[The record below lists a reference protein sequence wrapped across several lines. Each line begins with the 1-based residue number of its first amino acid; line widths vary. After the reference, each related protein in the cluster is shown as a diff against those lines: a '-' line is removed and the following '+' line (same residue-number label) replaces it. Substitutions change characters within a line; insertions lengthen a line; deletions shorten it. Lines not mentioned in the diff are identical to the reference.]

1 MELKFGNP
9 DTRILNLSQKDS
21 IFQKYF
27 DEYSKFPYNNYL
39 NSVIEIEKIID
50 IQNQAKQSKDWNKIK
65 AYCDLMDRNKNKE
78 AYKQIL
84 IDCNIES
91 NQKLI
96 NYLANC
102 SDELG
107 TLIARLKIYYNRP
120 RPYQVA
126 YYSKQDLFPLYTI
139 NAFSPAYPSGHAS
152 QFYFVCS
159 ILSSLFPLKAKEI
172 METSNR
178 ISNSR
183 IILGVHYPSDNKF
196 GIELT
201 KSLLQKDEIKNKYI
215 ADNLLK

>member
-27 DEYSKFPYNNYL
+27 DEYSNFPYNNYL
-39 NSVIEIEKIID
+39 NSIVEIEQIID
-50 IQNQAKQSKDWNKIK
+50 IQNQAKQSKDWKNIK
-65 AYCDLMDRNKNKE
+65 AYCDLMDRNQNRE

-84 IDCNIES
+84 IDCNIKS
-91 NQKLI
+91 NANLVK
-96 NYLANC
+96 YLANC

-107 TLIARLKIYYNRP
+107 TLIARLKIHYNRP

-126 YYSKQDLFPLYTI
+126 YYSNQNLFPLYTI

-159 ILSSLFPLKAKEI
+159 ILSSLYPMKAKEI

-178 ISNSR
+178 IAKSR

-201 KSLLQKDEIKNKYI
+201 QSLLNKKDINKKYI
-215 ADNLLK
+215 AVI